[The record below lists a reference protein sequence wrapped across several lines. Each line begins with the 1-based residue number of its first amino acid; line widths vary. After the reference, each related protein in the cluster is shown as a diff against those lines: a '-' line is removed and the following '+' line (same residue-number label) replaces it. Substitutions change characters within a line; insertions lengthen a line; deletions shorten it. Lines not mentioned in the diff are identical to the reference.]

1 MPSRELPIYELEETI
16 VTSLRKQ
23 GRLVIQAP
31 TGSGKSTQL
40 PQVLWEHGF
49 LDEGQAVV
57 LQPRRLATRMLAK
70 RVAEEMGSKL
80 GNIVGYQIRL
90 ESRVS
95 KQTKIRFVT
104 EGVLLRQMSS
114 DASLRG
120 ISTLIFD
127 EFHERH
133 LYGDI
138 TLARALQIQQSTR
151 PDLKIVVM
159 SATLDMEVLKNYLA
173 PCDVLTSEG
182 RTYPVEIEY
191 LPKAVNFESEPVW
204 DVAARECA
212 RVAADT
218 DGDMLVF
225 MSGAYEIGR
234 TVEAIQ
240 HQRGLREFQCLPLHG
255 ELPPE
260 QQDRAVS
267 QSETRK
273 IIVSTNVAETSLT
286 IVGVTVVIDGGLA
299 RVARFDA
306 NRGIN
311 TLLVEKISIASADQR
326 AGRAGRTAPGICVRL
341 WTEREHAQRALQ
353 ELPEVK
359 RLDLAEVVLTLK
371 ASGIDDVAGFPWI
384 EKPDAHA
391 LERAELLLTDL
402 SALHGPN
409 RVITEAGRRMLRFP
423 LHPRYARMLL
433 EAQERDC
440 VRPVALMAAL
450 TQGRN
455 FLLRGASKQV
465 EQARE
470 DAFGEESESDFLLL
484 LRAWQHADKLSYR
497 IEACRSLGI
506 HAQGARQV
514 GPLFQ
519 RFLKIAEKEGL
530 HIGDRGVDEEAV
542 RKCVL
547 AGFSDQVAKRLDGG
561 TLRCALVHERRGM
574 LARESA
580 IQKSPLLVAAEITEV
595 GGRGGEVNT
604 LLNLATAIEE
614 PWLEEMFP
622 EDYQTVRGV
631 VYDEAAK
638 RVVTRNERR
647 FRDLVIESKVAYEEP
662 TADEAVA
669 LLSKEVLAG
678 RIKLVEW
685 DEKVERWI
693 TRVNRLAEWF
703 PELEVTPIKPED
715 RATLIE
721 QICYGEMAVKA
732 LKRKPVMPVL
742 EEWLRPEQLAVMD
755 DYLPE
760 RVDLPCGRRAR
771 ITYGETGNPMLSAR
785 VQDVIGLTD
794 AFTLGVGKLS
804 VRWELLAPNQRPVQ
818 ITDSLDGFWS
828 GAYRDVRAQLAG
840 RYPKHNWPPVAERN

>member
-1 MPSRELPIYELEETI
+1 M
-16 VTSLRKQ
+16 
-23 GRLVIQAP
+23 
-31 TGSGKSTQL
+31 
-40 PQVLWEHGF
+40 
-49 LDEGQAVV
+49 
-57 LQPRRLATRMLAK
+57 
-70 RVAEEMGSKL
+70 
-80 GNIVGYQIRL
+80 
-90 ESRVS
+90 
-95 KQTKIRFVT
+95 
-104 EGVLLRQMSS
+104 
-114 DASLRG
+114 
-120 ISTLIFD
+120 
-127 EFHERH
+127 
-133 LYGDI
+133 
-138 TLARALQIQQSTR
+138 
-151 PDLKIVVM
+151 
-159 SATLDMEVLKNYLA
+159 
-173 PCDVLTSEG
+173 
-182 RTYPVEIEY
+182 
-191 LPKAVNFESEPVW
+191 
-204 DVAARECA
+204 
-212 RVAADT
+212 
-218 DGDMLVF
+218 
-225 MSGAYEIGR
+225 
-234 TVEAIQ
+234 
-240 HQRGLREFQCLPLHG
+240 
-255 ELPPE
+255 
-260 QQDRAVS
+260 
-267 QSETRK
+267 
-273 IIVSTNVAETSLT
+273 
-286 IVGVTVVIDGGLA
+286 VIDGGLA

-311 TLLVEKISIASADQR
+311 TLLVEKISIASTDQR

-391 LERAELLLTDL
+391 LERAEILLTDL

-519 RFLKIAEKEGL
+519 QFLKIAEKEGL

-614 PWLEEMFP
+614 SWLEEMFP

-631 VYDEAAK
+631 VYDESAK
-638 RVVTRNERR
+638 RLVTRNERR
-647 FRDLVIESKVAYEEP
+647 FRDLVIESKVAHDEP

-693 TRVNRLAEWF
+693 TRLNRLAEWF

-721 QICYGEMAVKA
+721 QICYGEMSVKA
-732 LKRKPVMPVL
+732 LKKKPVMPVL

-760 RVDLPCGRRAR
+760 RVDLPCGRRVR
-771 ITYGETGNPMLSAR
+771 ITYVETGNPILSAR

-794 AFTLGVGKLS
+794 AFTLGIGKLP

-828 GAYRDVRAQLAG
+828 GAYREVRAQLAG